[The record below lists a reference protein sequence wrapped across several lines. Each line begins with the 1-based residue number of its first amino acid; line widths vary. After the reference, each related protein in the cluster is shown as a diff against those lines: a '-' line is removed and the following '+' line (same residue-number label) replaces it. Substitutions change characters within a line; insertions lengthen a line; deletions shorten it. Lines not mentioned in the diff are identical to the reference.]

1 MVEQNLKDSSVDPEP
16 QDSDQ
21 ELPEDETSSLV
32 EEEIPQDK
40 IDWEKR
46 YKDTQRE
53 LTRKTQ
59 ELSEIKKASVL
70 PRTSQPSVQDN
81 EQAWLDFFAANPIAA
96 LSYLTEWQVE
106 QKLAPLKAEA
116 KTRQMTELKS
126 KYSDASEV
134 LPLIEQLEQ
143 DLPQVA
149 KDPTLA
155 MRSDRVELLYH
166 LAKTYYGLPM
176 NPPQP
181 RLQKSTPPKTLPA
194 QGSRPAE
201 KTSEEDLE
209 EAIKEAKKKG
219 NREEVVRLCLMRAK
233 TPFLQ

>member
-1 MVEQNLKDSSVDPEP
+1 MPELNLQDSLVDPES
-16 QDSDQ
+16 QDT
-21 ELPEDETSSLV
+21 EGEHPEEETSSLV
-32 EEEIPQDK
+32 EEEIPSEA

-46 YKDTQRE
+46 YKDLQRDYTRTTQALAE
-53 LTRKTQ
+53 IRKAPTPSAQ
-59 ELSEIKKASVL
+59 PAS
-70 PRTSQPSVQDN
+70 PQSN
-81 EQAWLDFFAANPIAA
+81 EQAWLDFFAANPVAA

-155 MRSDRVELLYH
+155 MRSDRIELLYH

-181 RLQKSTPPKTLPA
+181 RLQKSTAPKTLSA
-194 QGSRPAE
+194 HGSRPAE
-201 KTSEEDLE
+201 KTPDEDLD
-209 EAIKEAKKKG
+209 EAIKEAKKRKD
-219 NREEVVRLCLMRAK
+219 REEVVRLSLMKAK
-233 TPFLQ
+233 TPFSQ